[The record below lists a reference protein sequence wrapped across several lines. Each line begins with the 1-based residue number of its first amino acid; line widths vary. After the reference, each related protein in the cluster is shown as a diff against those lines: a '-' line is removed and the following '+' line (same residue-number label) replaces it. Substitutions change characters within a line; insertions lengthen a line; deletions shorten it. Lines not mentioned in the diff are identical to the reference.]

1 VEGVEHGDRVLEL
14 VVDGVLV
21 AVERV
26 QGGDL
31 DAVLEVVAAFLE
43 PVAVRLP
50 RPAGHQV
57 QQPRPWLAVLIRREV
72 DHPGQLLRAA
82 AAVLDRELGHVV
94 PHVLIHTKSLHAVE
108 PGLVIG
114 HRLQQ
119 RLDRGP
125 YRVPRRPQLPRDPG
139 DGGVLAADLV
149 DRPPACPHGQQG
161 PRPSHLLVLL
171 GEHLCRTRWFLAA
184 PGPLAPDQP
193 NRPVE
198 AWRVDQRDVASAVTV
213 CHDPAGRAAHRRPS
227 RLDADGEQPDL
238 AVELHD
244 RDMESVET
252 DEQIAARAVAGVV
265 MAARSDV
272 RRRLGQRRGPSERV
286 AWSLLILRASTPLTP
301 QPRSHR
307 RAAHPH
313 RNSEEPH
320 WC

>member
-1 VEGVEHGDRVLEL
+1 VAFVGDDRPVEPCSLPLGELLLATAQDHADAVERVVLASAVAVDLLLHPAPDLVDCLGAELDDVEGVEHGDRVLEL

-125 YRVPRRPQLPRDPG
+125 HRVPRRPQLPRDPG

-161 PRPSHLLVLL
+161 PQPSHLLVLL

-184 PGPLAPDQP
+184 PGRLRQI
-193 NRPVE
+193 NRP
-198 AWRVDQRDVASAVTV
+198 
-213 CHDPAGRAAHRRPS
+213 GRSKH
-227 RLDADGEQPDL
+227 G
-238 AVELHD
+238 
-244 RDMESVET
+244 
-252 DEQIAARAVAGVV
+252 
-265 MAARSDV
+265 
-272 RRRLGQRRGPSERV
+272 
-286 AWSLLILRASTPLTP
+286 ASTSVTSLRP
-301 QPRSHR
+301 
-307 RAAHPH
+307 
-313 RNSEEPH
+313 
-320 WC
+320 

>member
-1 VEGVEHGDRVLEL
+1 MEGVEHGDRVLEL

-94 PHVLIHTKSLHAVE
+94 PHVLIHTKSLHAVA

-125 YRVPRRPQLPRDPG
+125 HRVPRRPPLPRGPG
-139 DGGVLAADLV
+139 DEACSRRIWLIAHQHARTVSKARGRATCSSCSVNTLSDTMVPRSARSACARSTEPADRSTARRPASSRFGRDGVP
-149 DRPPACPHGQQG
+149 RPPRTCS
-161 PRPSHLLVLL
+161 PS
-171 GEHLCRTRWFLAA
+171 A
-184 PGPLAPDQP
+184 PEP
-193 NRPVE
+193 
-198 AWRVDQRDVASAVTV
+198 T
-213 CHDPAGRAAHRRPS
+213 
-227 RLDADGEQPDL
+227 
-238 AVELHD
+238 
-244 RDMESVET
+244 
-252 DEQIAARAVAGVV
+252 
-265 MAARSDV
+265 
-272 RRRLGQRRGPSERV
+272 RRGR
-286 AWSLLILRASTPLTP
+286 
-301 QPRSHR
+301 
-307 RAAHPH
+307 
-313 RNSEEPH
+313 
-320 WC
+320 